1 MLNENILNIAI
12 IGCAVV
18 IVILLVILLIVF
30 LSSKTKKA
38 KNTQGEIT
46 NLLSFKKRHAY
57 A

>member
-1 MLNENILNIAI
+1 MAEKQRRELEQEKAR
-12 IGCAVV
+12 
-18 IVILLVILLIVF
+18 
-30 LSSKTKKA
+30 KTKKA

>member
-1 MLNENILNIAI
+1 MSINGRKHKKNRTRQK
-12 IGCAVV
+12 
-18 IVILLVILLIVF
+18 
-30 LSSKTKKA
+30 KTKKA